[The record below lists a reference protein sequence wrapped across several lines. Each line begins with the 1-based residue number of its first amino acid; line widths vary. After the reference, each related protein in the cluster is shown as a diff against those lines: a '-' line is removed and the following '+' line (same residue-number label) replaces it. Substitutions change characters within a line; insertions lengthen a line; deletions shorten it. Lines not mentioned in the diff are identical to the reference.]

1 MVFLKATGPFK
12 VGCIDLFTKAE
23 SIPKDFHPQTLLDS
37 KLGSFV
43 RLFYPCSKETDQYEQ
58 SKWLPEPF
66 QKMYAYGYTKP
77 FPAASVVGWMYYR
90 LTSKIVQPIFLRHFR
105 CIYRTL

>member
-1 MVFLKATGPFK
+1 MVFPKATGPFK
-12 VGCIDLFTKAE
+12 VGCIDVLTKAE

-43 RLFYPCSKETDQYEQ
+43 RLFYPCSKETDQYKQ

-66 QKMYAYGYTKP
+66 QKMYAYGYTKL